1 LEPAIFSKE
10 KYIFVCVI
18 LLWTSS
24 EVPFLFLNSTN
35 QLNFLFFKPALFFSL
50 LSYKSRRQWQAKR
63 EKQVVNLTNCN
74 EYQVLLRQDCT
85 YAMGLAMIFLNK
97 IME

>member
-1 LEPAIFSKE
+1 MN
-10 KYIFVCVI
+10 Y
-18 LLWTSS
+18 T
-24 EVPFLFLNSTN
+24 FLFLNSTN

-63 EKQVVNLTNCN
+63 EKQAVNLTNCN

-85 YAMGLAMIFLNK
+85 YAMGWDWLAMISLNK
-97 IME
+97 K